1 MKLTT
6 NELLNR
12 GPKSKRAP
20 EGPKLTGGQVT
31 LTQAVWV
38 GPQLMAQSETAY
50 LKVRLTTPL
59 SPAEWAL
66 LGQISQAGVRLELTG
81 LTCLAE
87 LRLVLLYLA
96 WATPTV
102 IQLPVQGDWLATA
115 RQLLAA
121 YPAVELRDAPEQT
134 MGAVGK

>member
-20 EGPKLTGGQVT
+20 EGPKLSDGQVT

-59 SPAEWAL
+59 SPSEWAL
-66 LGQISQAGVRLELTG
+66 LGQISQARVPL
-81 LTCLAE
+81 
-87 LRLVLLYLA
+87 
-96 WATPTV
+96 
-102 IQLPVQGDWLATA
+102 
-115 RQLLAA
+115 
-121 YPAVELRDAPEQT
+121 
-134 MGAVGK
+134 

>member
-1 MKLTT
+1 
-6 NELLNR
+6 
-12 GPKSKRAP
+12 
-20 EGPKLTGGQVT
+20 
-31 LTQAVWV
+31 
-38 GPQLMAQSETAY
+38 MAQSETAY

-59 SPAEWAL
+59 SPAEGTL

-115 RQLLAA
+115 RRLLAA

>member
-6 NELLNR
+6 NELLYR
-12 GPKSKRAP
+12 GPKSKPAP
-20 EGPKLTGGQVT
+20 EGSKLTDGQVT
-31 LTQAVWV
+31 LTQAAWV

-59 SPAEWAL
+59 SPAEGAL
-66 LGQISQAGVRLELTG
+66 LGRISQAGVRLELSG

-102 IQLPVQGDWLATA
+102 IQLPGQGDWLGLA

-121 YPAVELRDAPEQT
+121 YPAVELRDVSEQT
-134 MGAVGK
+134 MGAIGK

>member
-20 EGPKLTGGQVT
+20 EGPKLTDGQVT
-31 LTQAVWV
+31 LTQAAWV

-59 SPAEWAL
+59 SPAEGTL
-66 LGQISQAGVRLELTG
+66 LGQIS
-81 LTCLAE
+81 
-87 LRLVLLYLA
+87 
-96 WATPTV
+96 
-102 IQLPVQGDWLATA
+102 
-115 RQLLAA
+115 
-121 YPAVELRDAPEQT
+121 
-134 MGAVGK
+134 